1 MVICSLYVNV
11 VLICHLYV
19 VIDTPES
26 VSLEF
31 VLQRELG
38 LLHMLPCDFILFF
51 PLYPEQ
57 QCLVFLSK
65 PK

>member
-19 VIDTPES
+19 MIDTPES

-31 VLQRELG
+31 VLQRKLG
-38 LLHMLPCDFILFF
+38 LLLMLPCDFI
-51 PLYPEQ
+51 
-57 QCLVFLSK
+57 
-65 PK
+65 